1 MDFFSKQNSIAVIG
15 FSRDKSKYGY
25 RVFMRLREL
34 GFSVYAVNPN
44 MAEFEGTKVYPDS
57 KSVPKKMDVAIMVV
71 KPEIGI
77 GLLDNIAKAGVKGIW
92 FQPGSE
98 SAESEKRCKELGL
111 SCVIKKCF
119 IVDGLKTDFGVWQ

>member
-1 MDFFSKQNSIAVIG
+1 MDFLSRKNNVAVIG
-15 FSRDKSKYGY
+15 FSRDRAKYGY

-44 MAEFEGTKVYPDS
+44 MAEFENVTVYPDA
-57 KSVPKKMDVAIMVV
+57 KSVPAKIDVAIMVV

-77 GLLDNIAKAGVKGIW
+77 GLLDGIAKAGIKGVW

-98 SAESEKRCKELGL
+98 NAEAEKKCRELDL
-111 SCVIKKCF
+111 SCTIKKCF
-119 IVDGLKTDFGVWQ
+119 IIDGLKTDFGVWK